1 VLDQLVTRRVDLRAQ
16 VVMRALLGF
25 VVVRHFW
32 PMVGSD
38 VTPVERF
45 HVPFWSWLPVPTAG
59 GYRALVWVGLAA
71 GVTMT
76 LALATSRAA
85 QVAAVWATRVACAVA
100 AYLVVLDAAEFGHN
114 RAFLV
119 WLLFGL
125 SLLPAGA
132 TGPWWPV
139 LMLRVI
145 VSSVYLTSAT
155 TKLFNPDWRSG
166 LVLYDRVQRYRST
179 IPFEGWPYDVVTSRA
194 FHTVFS
200 PAAIALELAIGFGFW
215 FARTR
220 LAAIWL
226 ALLFHL
232 SIEIAAEVQTFSYSA
247 AVATLLWVV
256 PASSDRTLVASGWL
270 RGVVTR
276 LDWLQRFR
284 IADPEQSDAVVL
296 HDRGGRVRRGRDA
309 TLTTLS
315 RLPLLFFAVGPVLL
329 AHRTWTRR
337 TAGRRGS

>member
-1 VLDQLVTRRVDLRAQ
+1 
-16 VVMRALLGF
+16 
-25 VVVRHFW
+25 
-32 PMVGSD
+32 
-38 VTPVERF
+38 
-45 HVPFWSWLPVPTAG
+45 
-59 GYRALVWVGLAA
+59 LVWVGLAA
-71 GVTMT
+71 GGTMT
-76 LALATSRAA
+76 LALSASRVA

-100 AYLVVLDAAEFGHN
+100 LYLVVLDAVEFGHN

-132 TGPWWPV
+132 IGPWWPV

-166 LVLYDRVQRYRST
+166 LVLYDRVQRYRHT
-179 IPFEGWPYDVVTSRA
+179 IPFDGWPYDVVTSRA

-200 PAAIALELAIGFGFW
+200 PTAIALELAIGLGFW

-256 PASSDRTLVASGWL
+256 PSCGDRTLVASGRL

-284 IADPEQSDAVVL
+284 VVDPEPSEAVVL
-296 HDRGGRVRRGRDA
+296 HDRDGRARHGPDA

-315 RLPLLFFAVGPVLL
+315 RLPLLFFAVGPVL
-329 AHRTWTRR
+329 AVRR
-337 TAGRRGS
+337 VWRRGRRGRDG